1 MLRKLLGYDMRAQ
14 SRSAVPMFI
23 SAAIISVVCCALLYF
38 TFGFTEADNFF
49 LGLAFVGGFF
59 GLGILAIVVLCTV
72 NVFMS
77 FARYYKSLFTD
88 EGYLTMTIPVSTVTL
103 LNAKILS
110 SLIWCVI
117 SAIAFVL
124 FGSVAIVMPTLL
136 ADPSYLSG
144 FSDAWNLV
152 LGAPGSIGILDFV
165 FSLLYAVMNFIS
177 MVVTFLA
184 SITVGSLV
192 VAKHKILSSIVFFY
206 VLSFLESAVESIIII
221 ILGFI
226 MGDAYLVFVEKIVC
240 TVIITVFGA
249 VMYFINL
256 HILKNKFNIE

>member
-1 MLRKLLGYDMRAQ
+1 MLGKLLRYDMRAQ

-23 SAAIISVVCCALLYF
+23 SSAIISVVCCALLYF

-72 NVFMS
+72 NAFMS

-88 EGYLTMTIPVSTVTL
+88 EGYLTMTIPVNTVTL

-110 SLIWCVI
+110 SLIWCAI
-117 SAIAFVL
+117 SAIAFAI
-124 FGSVAIVMPTLL
+124 FGFIAIVMPTLL
-136 ADPSYLSG
+136 ADPSYLSEI
-144 FSDAWNLV
+144 SDIWNLFF
-152 LGAPGSIGILDFV
+152 GAGGSINILDFV
-165 FSLLYAVMNFIS
+165 FSTLYAVMNSVS
-177 MVVTFLA
+177 MVVTLLT
-184 SITVGSLV
+184 SITVGSVV

-206 VLSFLESAVESIIII
+206 VLSFLESAVESIITI

-226 MGDAYLVFVEKIVC
+226 MGDAYLLFVEQIVC
-240 TVIITVFGA
+240 TVIIAVFGA